1 MHLWEPYE
9 GLNSL
14 VSLLSHS
21 SPDVRTGAVL
31 GVGLV
36 NCGVYNKDEDLALNT
51 LFDTLSMPVQPSM
64 NAAASHSYC
73 AALLALALA
82 YARTGREDLTP
93 FILKGLRE
101 GNNEVCATAALAG
114 GLIFCGQ
121 RQREMVEEVK
131 KKLAAVNADT
141 EDQLTSLVLG
151 FAFALQFAV
160 RGSSLTS
167 CVGIATVRGD
177 GGGAEGAARAAGAL
191 HAVPARVPAWLPV
204 RGVPRYSG
212 RAPTDRDD
220 DRRGVAS
227 GEAAE
232 AEEGG
237 GREERREKG
246 PRPRGAGRLR
256 RLGGHGWT
264 EQSVQRS
271 AVALDAQ
278 AGRGGGD
285 GEGGQ
290 RVPVEDDGAGDRA
303 GGGGRERERVDGD
316 ADAGAVAGVRRQ
328 ERERDGA
335 SVLWS

>member
-21 SPDVRTGAVL
+21 SPDVRTGAIL

-51 LFDTLSMPVQPSM
+51 LYDTLSMPVQPSM

-160 RGSSLTS
+160 RGSSL
-167 CVGIATVRGD
+167 
-177 GGGAEGAARAAGAL
+177 AL
-191 HAVPARVPAWLPV
+191 
-204 RGVPRYSG
+204 
-212 RAPTDRDD
+212 
-220 DRRGVAS
+220 
-227 GEAAE
+227 
-232 AEEGG
+232 
-237 GREERREKG
+237 
-246 PRPRGAGRLR
+246 
-256 RLGGHGWT
+256 
-264 EQSVQRS
+264 
-271 AVALDAQ
+271 
-278 AGRGGGD
+278 
-285 GEGGQ
+285 
-290 RVPVEDDGAGDRA
+290 
-303 GGGGRERERVDGD
+303 
-316 ADAGAVAGVRRQ
+316 
-328 ERERDGA
+328 
-335 SVLWS
+335 